1 MSRVY
6 SLIQLC
12 PKSPGFPPAI
22 RQSGDGM
29 FRPSILRIFGRGLDS
44 EGFFVPRTQ
53 LMTLFCG
60 IDRLTIFMGHFFQKI

>member
-1 MSRVY
+1 MGERIY

-12 PKSPGFPPAI
+12 PKSPGFA
-22 RQSGDGM
+22 RQSYSGDGM

-60 IDRLTIFMGHFFQKI
+60 IDRLTILMGHFFQKI